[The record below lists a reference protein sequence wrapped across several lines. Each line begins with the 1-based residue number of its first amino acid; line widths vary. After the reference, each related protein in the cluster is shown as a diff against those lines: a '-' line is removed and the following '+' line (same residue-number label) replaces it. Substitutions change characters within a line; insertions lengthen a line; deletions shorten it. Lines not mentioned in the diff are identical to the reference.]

1 MKYGPSYQPR
11 QPITNL
17 ASLRAEKRQLR
28 QHIAAGDEQLRQSI
42 RRWPIATAWQGLQ
55 QVGGMLGSAGFGRIF
70 STVLG
75 GSKQAGGG
83 FWMKLL
89 KATAVFAG
97 VKIGEHLMKKMNEGK
112 DDDDIHA

>member
-17 ASLRAEKRQLR
+17 ATLRAEKRQLR
-28 QHIAAGDEQLRQSI
+28 RHITAADEQLRQSI
-42 RRWPIATAWQGLQ
+42 RQWPIAAAWQGLQ
-55 QVGGMLGSAGFGRIF
+55 RVGGLLAGTGFGRIF
-70 STVLG
+70 QKVL
-75 GSKQAGGG
+75 AGQHEASSS

-89 KATAVFAG
+89 KSTAVFAG

-112 DDDDIHA
+112 DDDDSHE